1 MLRTLWTNKTG
12 LAANQDKL
20 DAISN
25 NIANVGTTGYKKI
38 TVGFKDLLSE
48 SLNRQGYPLNDNT
61 ANMGTG
67 VRTTD
72 WYRSGTQGNLTTTAI
87 NTDLCI
93 DGENTYFR
101 LTTPQGEKVYT
112 RDGSFKIDEMGRLVD
127 SCRNIVDIDFAP
139 GKSYD
144 NVRFATEELLINEEG
159 YVYTNKAG
167 VNEYIGKINLYTA
180 VGDQAFLSI
189 GDNLYTKA
197 ADANVELATNAK
209 MYQGYIE
216 GSNVDMASEFTDMIV
231 TQRAFQLSSK
241 SLQTADEMWGMINNI
256 R

>member
-1 MLRTLWTNKTG
+1 MLRTLWTSKTG
-12 LAANQDKL
+12 LSANQDRL

-25 NIANVGTTGYKKI
+25 NIANVGTTGYKKLN
-38 TVGFKDLLSE
+38 VGFKDLLSE
-48 SLNRQGYPLNDNT
+48 SLDRQGYPLNDKE

-67 VRTTD
+67 VKTTE
-72 WYRSGTQGNLTTTAI
+72 WYRSGKQGNLTNTGL

-101 LTTPQGEKVYT
+101 LTTPQGGKVYT
-112 RDGSFKIDEMGRLVD
+112 RDGCFKIDEMGRLVD

-144 NVRFATEELLINEEG
+144 NVKLATEELSINDEG
-159 YVYTNKAG
+159 YLYLTKAG
-167 VNEYIGKINLYTA
+167 VKEYIGKINLYTA
-180 VGDQAFLSI
+180 VGDQAFVSI
-189 GDNLYTKA
+189 GNNLYVPA
-197 ADANVELATNAK
+197 ADANVELANGTK

-216 GSNVDMASEFTDMIV
+216 ASNVDIAVEFTDMIV
-231 TQRAFQLSSK
+231 TQRAFQLCSK